1 MSNENPHLLEEYKE
15 LGLSWRHD
23 SESFS
28 KLTAVLLPLSIAA
41 LTLPYLKAG
50 APKLLA
56 TIGGLML
63 MTFWF
68 FSSLTYENR
77 SYIRW
82 SRMHEIEQILGFDS
96 HLRIKR
102 ERVKSVLKVQ
112 GLRCW
117 MFRLYLV
124 IAFFVTCYIKVES
137 GNFRIEP
144 DVRKLVPTLGSVNVL
159 TTPDLW
165 ISDEWIVK
173 LSITVETLMYLII
186 AAAVVWIW
194 VWICKRDSKHSS
206 SENKT

>member
-1 MSNENPHLLEEYKE
+1 MSNENAHLLEEYKE
-15 LGLSWRHD
+15 LGFSWRHD

-50 APKLLA
+50 SPKLLA
-56 TIGGLML
+56 TVGGLML

-77 SYIRW
+77 SNIRW
-82 SRMHEIEQILGFDS
+82 SRMHEIEGILGFDS
-96 HLRIKR
+96 HIRIKR
-102 ERVKSVLKVQ
+102 ERVKSILKVQ
-112 GLRCW
+112 GLRRW
-117 MFRLYLV
+117 MFGLYLV

-137 GNFRIEP
+137 STLRSEP
-144 DVRKLVPTLGSVNVL
+144 DVRMFGVTLSSVDVL

-165 ISDEWIVK
+165 LSDKWIIE
-173 LSITVETLMYLII
+173 LSITVETLVYLII

-194 VWICKRDSKHSS
+194 RWICKNDSKGSS
-206 SENKT
+206 PKNKA

>member
-1 MSNENPHLLEEYKE
+1 MSNENSHLLEEYKE
-15 LGLSWRHD
+15 LGLCWRHD
-23 SESFS
+23 NETLA
-28 KLTAVLLPLSIAA
+28 KLTVVLFPLSIAA
-41 LTLPYLKAG
+41 LTLPYLNGG
-50 APKLLA
+50 AFKLP
-56 TIGGLML
+56 TVIGGLML

-124 IAFFVTCYIKVES
+124 IAFFVTCYIKVDARNIRYEIPYTI
-137 GNFRIEP
+137 GA
-144 DVRKLVPTLGSVNVL
+144 TLANVGVL
-159 TTPDLW
+159 ITPDLW
-165 ISDEWIVK
+165 PFEEWIVK
-173 LSITVETLMYLII
+173 LVITVETLVYLII

-194 VWICKRDSKHSS
+194 VWICKNDSKDSS
-206 SENKT
+206 PENEK

>member
-1 MSNENPHLLEEYKE
+1 MSNENAPLLEEYRE

-50 APKLLA
+50 SPKLLA
-56 TIGGLML
+56 TVGGLML

-77 SYIRW
+77 SNIRW
-82 SRMHEIEQILGFDS
+82 SRMHEIEGILGFDS

-102 ERVKSVLKVQ
+102 ERVKSILKVQ
-112 GLRCW
+112 GLRRW
-117 MFRLYLV
+117 MFGLYLV

-137 GNFRIEP
+137 STLRSEP
-144 DVRKLVPTLGSVNVL
+144 DVRMFGVTLSSVDVL

-165 ISDEWIVK
+165 LSDKWIIE
-173 LSITVETLMYLII
+173 LSITVETLVYLII

-194 VWICKRDSKHSS
+194 RWICKNDSKDSS
-206 SENKT
+206 PKNKA